1 MIIEASGYELCA
13 ISAAKRKLGYVA
25 VPVDVPA
32 PVKQVKA
39 LEGSYA
45 EESRRKK
52 EIEEALARGKEEIEK
67 LKPKLDDAMKELQLA
82 LEQKS
87 SLEFQTRNSD
97 EIVQELEQKIFSAVH
112 LLQRYKKERDELLLE
127 QIKEATHNFD
137 PSLKI
142 GEGGY
147 GSIYRGVL
155 RHTQVAVKVLHSN
168 SSQGNLEFEQE
179 YTFIYISIVMAQLA
193 LSCCEM
199 SRNKRP
205 ELISEVWRM
214 LEPMKFSC
222 GASSFRRGSED
233 HFQIPQFYMC
243 PIFQEIMQEPVVAS
257 DGYTYETEAIKGWL
271 ERGNDTS
278 PMTDQ
283 KLANDILIPN
293 HALRSAIQEWLQQ
306 P

>member
-13 ISAAKRKLGYVA
+13 IIAAKRKLGYVA

-127 QIKEATHNFD
+127 RNNAVSLAEELRRKPVEDTSIARMTRFYTEFSLSEIKEATHNFD

-155 RHTQVAVKVLHSN
+155 RHTQVAVKVMSYWWERISSSN
-168 SSQGNLEFEQE
+168 SEQ
-179 YTFIYISIVMAQLA
+179 
-193 LSCCEM
+193 
-199 SRNKRP
+199 NK
-205 ELISEVWRM
+205 LVYV
-214 LEPMKFSC
+214 
-222 GASSFRRGSED
+222 
-233 HFQIPQFYMC
+233 H
-243 PIFQEIMQEPVVAS
+243 
-257 DGYTYETEAIKGWL
+257 
-271 ERGNDTS
+271 
-278 PMTDQ
+278 
-283 KLANDILIPN
+283 
-293 HALRSAIQEWLQQ
+293 
-306 P
+306 